1 MEAKQKKSYTVPVLL
16 VCIVILAILCIMF
29 YSTNL
34 LNQQNEKSD
43 RGMRLAE
50 KYVFSQTYASL
61 LREGAKQLLEATSE
75 TDRLQAKE
83 KLGEAR
89 FASMEAVG
97 LIGEALRMKD
107 GMTEE
112 EAKPVKERLLSAL
125 YSPDSPLYSVGEHD
139 GPLTDAE
146 RTMLA
151 DIASGA
157 AKAEEALGKFRAPS
171 GVAGYRIMAGGG
183 EWLDA
188 VLEAKAS
195 LEEIAAAASKP
206 ILNP

>member
-16 VCIVILAILCIMF
+16 VCVVILAVLCILF
-29 YSTNL
+29 YSSSL

-43 RGMRLAE
+43 RGMRLSE

-61 LREGAKQLLEATSE
+61 LREGAEQLLGASSE

-97 LIGEALRMKD
+97 LIGEALRMRE
-107 GMTEE
+107 GMAEE
-112 EAKPVKERLLSAL
+112 EAKHVKEQLLGAL
-125 YSPDSPLYSVGEHD
+125 WSSDSPLNTVGEHE
-139 GPLTDAE
+139 GRLTETE
-146 RTMLA
+146 RTMLENVA
-151 DIASGA
+151 VSA
-157 AKAEEALGKFRAPS
+157 AKAEGALGKFRAPS
-171 GVAGYRIMAGGG
+171 GIAGYRIMAGGG
-183 EWLDA
+183 EWLDT

-195 LEEIAAAASKP
+195 LDAIADAVSKP

>member
-16 VCIVILAILCIMF
+16 VCIVILAILCILF

-34 LNQQNEKSD
+34 LNRQNEKSD
-43 RGMRLAE
+43 RGMRLSE

-61 LREGAKQLLEATSE
+61 LREGAEQLLEATSE

-97 LIGEALRMKD
+97 LIGDALRMRE
-107 GMTEE
+107 GMTEDE
-112 EAKPVKERLLSAL
+112 TKPVKERLLGAL
-125 YSPDSPLYSVGEHD
+125 WSPESPLYTVGEHD
-139 GPLTDAE
+139 GPLTDVE

-151 DIASGA
+151 DIAAIA

-171 GVAGYRIMAGGG
+171 GVAGYRIMADGG
-183 EWLDA
+183 EWLDT

-195 LEEIAAAASKP
+195 LEEISEALAKP
-206 ILNP
+206 NLNP